1 MLAPS
6 LTRDAEINP
15 TSNWAP
21 ARLSKRVHYWDG
33 RMSIIT
39 GSQGNSLPILVMK
52 SRLSLHFGDKTNL
65 NCSNSKLGS
74 ALVLWL
80 ALLLHGKAKAS
91 LLSSG
96 GNLKCCHVLFP
107 SCVCLFVY
115 FHCSCSAFT
124 VCCWLPG
131 QSPGIKRSRRWRKT
145 SLSWVGCTHLSCST
159 TDQMLCM
166 FYSPAVW
173 YLIQHNV
180 KLHAVWKSVF

>member
-52 SRLSLHFGDKTNL
+52 SWLSLHFGDKTNL

-80 ALLLHGKAKAS
+80 ALLLHSKAKAS

-107 SCVCLFVY
+107 SCVCLFPRLLFCIY
-115 FHCSCSAFT
+115 SMLLTS
-124 VCCWLPG
+124 
-131 QSPGIKRSRRWRKT
+131 RSKPRHQT
-145 SLSWVGCTHLSCST
+145 QQEVEENQFELSWLHSLELLNSWPNV
-159 TDQMLCM
+159 CM

-173 YLIQHNV
+173 YLIQHNF